1 MKEEDQTNIA
11 QLEEQP
17 DPKLQN
23 QFVWKKNT
31 FVSNNSCPN
40 ENPQKVNLCSK
51 PEEGKPSFFAS
62 FICQNTKDVVRR
74 NHPQHSSTTQK
85 KVFKFTSTI
94 YWKRCMDILIIEKGL
109 HGD

>member
-1 MKEEDQTNIA
+1 MKEEGQTVGRA
-11 QLEEQP
+11 EEQP

-51 PEEGKPSFFAS
+51 PEGKPSFFAS

-85 KVFKFTSTI
+85 KSF
-94 YWKRCMDILIIEKGL
+94 
-109 HGD
+109 